1 MSDNNAD
8 FNGAGQVNN
17 PTSDNA
23 AQADYNQPYIPQQND
38 AQMNHPESQPETPA
52 YDQNSAAYTQTA
64 QSAEPAVPSYDPNAS
79 AYSQYG
85 QTAQSAQSAQPSY
98 GQPATP
104 APAYGTAPVYTQP
117 AQSAQPSYG
126 QPAAPAYDPN
136 NAYAQPDYN
145 QANYGQQGYA
155 APSYNQSAYT
165 QPAYAQQP
173 AYGQPVAPAG
183 CAQPDYNQANY
194 GQQGYAAPS
203 YNQSAYTQPAYA
215 QQPAYGQPVAP
226 AGYAQKSKLAAG
238 LLGIFLGCFGVH
250 NFYLGNTGKAVAQ
263 LLLTVIGWILII
275 GPAVAG
281 IWGLVEGIL
290 ILCSHYGSQWHRDA
304 QGVELQD

>member
-52 YDQNSAAYTQTA
+52 YDQNSA
-64 QSAEPAVPSYDPNAS
+64 

-136 NAYAQPDYN
+136 NAY
-145 QANYGQQGYA
+145 
-155 APSYNQSAYT
+155 
-165 QPAYAQQP
+165 
-173 AYGQPVAPAG
+173 
-183 CAQPDYNQANY
+183 AQPDYNQANY

>member
-52 YDQNSAAYTQTA
+52 YDQNSAAYTQ
-64 QSAEPAVPSYDPNAS
+64 P
-79 AYSQYG
+79 
-85 QTAQSAQSAQPSY
+85 AQPSY

-104 APAYGTAPVYTQP
+104 APAYGTAPVYTQPAQPATPAAPVYDPNAASYNQYGQYGQPSQP

-165 QPAYAQQP
+165 QP
-173 AYGQPVAPAG
+173 
-183 CAQPDYNQANY
+183 
-194 GQQGYAAPS
+194 
-203 YNQSAYTQPAYA
+203 TYA

-263 LLLTVIGWILII
+263 LLLTVIGWIIFI
-275 GPAVAG
+275 GPAIAS
-281 IWGLVEGIL
+281 IWGLVEGIM
-290 ILCSHYGSQWHRDA
+290 ILASHPGSQWHRDGK
-304 QGVELQD
+304 GVELQD

>member
-52 YDQNSAAYTQTA
+52 YDQNSAAYTQPA
-64 QSAEPAVPSYDPNAS
+64 QPAEPAVPAYDPNAS

-85 QTAQSAQSAQPSY
+85 QTAQSAQTAQPSY

-104 APAYGTAPVYTQP
+104 APAYGTAPVYTQPAQPATPAAPVYDPNAASYNQYGQYGQPSQP

-155 APSYNQSAYT
+155 ARLTTNPPIPSLPTRSSRHTASPSHRPDTPRSRNWPPVCLASSWAASACT
-165 QPAYAQQP
+165 TSTWATPARP
-173 AYGQPVAPAG
+173 
-183 CAQPDYNQANY
+183 
-194 GQQGYAAPS
+194 
-203 YNQSAYTQPAYA
+203 
-215 QQPAYGQPVAP
+215 
-226 AGYAQKSKLAAG
+226 
-238 LLGIFLGCFGVH
+238 
-250 NFYLGNTGKAVAQ
+250 
-263 LLLTVIGWILII
+263 
-275 GPAVAG
+275 
-281 IWGLVEGIL
+281 
-290 ILCSHYGSQWHRDA
+290 WHSCC
-304 QGVELQD
+304 

>member
-64 QSAEPAVPSYDPNAS
+64 QSA
-79 AYSQYG
+79 
-85 QTAQSAQSAQPSY
+85 QTAQPSY

-104 APAYGTAPVYTQP
+104 APAYGTAPVYTQPAQPATPAAPVYDPNAASYNQYGQYDQPSQP

-155 APSYNQSAYT
+155 APFYNQSAYT
-165 QPAYAQQP
+165 QPAYA
-173 AYGQPVAPAG
+173 APF
-183 CAQPDYNQANY
+183 
-194 GQQGYAAPS
+194 
-203 YNQSAYTQPAYA
+203 YNQSPTPSPPTRSSRHTASPSHRPDTPR
-215 QQPAYGQPVAP
+215 
-226 AGYAQKSKLAAG
+226 SRNLAAG

>member
-8 FNGAGQVNN
+8 FNGTGQVNN

-52 YDQNSAAYTQTA
+52 YDQNSAAYTQPA
-64 QSAEPAVPSYDPNAS
+64 QPAEPAVPAYDPNAS

-85 QTAQSAQSAQPSY
+85 QTAQSAQA
-98 GQPATP
+98 
-104 APAYGTAPVYTQP
+104 
-117 AQSAQPSYG
+117 AQPSYG
-126 QPAAPAYDPN
+126 QPAAPAYDLN
-136 NAYAQPDYN
+136 NAY
-145 QANYGQQGYA
+145 
-155 APSYNQSAYT
+155 
-165 QPAYAQQP
+165 
-173 AYGQPVAPAG
+173 
-183 CAQPDYNQANY
+183 AQPDYNQANY

>member
-8 FNGAGQVNN
+8 FNGTGQVNN

-38 AQMNHPESQPETPA
+38 AQMNHPESQPETPE
-52 YDQNSAAYTQTA
+52 YVYTQ
-64 QSAEPAVPSYDPNAS
+64 PA
-79 AYSQYG
+79 
-85 QTAQSAQSAQPSY
+85 
-98 GQPATP
+98 QPATP
-104 APAYGTAPVYTQP
+104 AAPVYDPNAASYNQYGQYGQPSQP

-155 APSYNQSAYT
+155 APSYNHY
-165 QPAYAQQP
+165 
-173 AYGQPVAPAG
+173 
-183 CAQPDYNQANY
+183 
-194 GQQGYAAPS
+194 
-203 YNQSAYTQPAYA
+203 AYTQPAYA

>member
-52 YDQNSAAYTQTA
+52 YDQNSAAYTQPA
-64 QSAEPAVPSYDPNAS
+64 QPAEPAVPAYDPNAS

-85 QTAQSAQSAQPSY
+85 QPAQSAQ
-98 GQPATP
+98 T
-104 APAYGTAPVYTQP
+104 
-117 AQSAQPSYG
+117 AQPSYG

-136 NAYAQPDYN
+136 NAY
-145 QANYGQQGYA
+145 
-155 APSYNQSAYT
+155 
-165 QPAYAQQP
+165 
-173 AYGQPVAPAG
+173 
-183 CAQPDYNQANY
+183 AQPDYNQANY

>member
-52 YDQNSAAYTQTA
+52 YDQNSAAYTQPA
-64 QSAEPAVPSYDPNAS
+64 QPAEPAVPAYDPNAS

-85 QTAQSAQSAQPSY
+85 QTAQSAQ
-98 GQPATP
+98 PA
-104 APAYGTAPVYTQP
+104 APVYDPNAASYNQ
-117 AQSAQPSYG
+117 YG

-165 QPAYAQQP
+165 QP
-173 AYGQPVAPAG
+173 
-183 CAQPDYNQANY
+183 
-194 GQQGYAAPS
+194 
-203 YNQSAYTQPAYA
+203 TYA

-304 QGVELQD
+304 QGVELED

>member
-8 FNGAGQVNN
+8 FNGTGQVNN

-52 YDQNSAAYTQTA
+52 YDQNSAAYTQPA
-64 QSAEPAVPSYDPNAS
+64 QPAEPAVPAYDPNAS

-85 QTAQSAQSAQPSY
+85 QAAQPSY

-117 AQSAQPSYG
+117 AQPAT
-126 QPAAPAYDPN
+126 PAAPAYDPN
-136 NAYAQPDYN
+136 NAY
-145 QANYGQQGYA
+145 
-155 APSYNQSAYT
+155 
-165 QPAYAQQP
+165 
-173 AYGQPVAPAG
+173 
-183 CAQPDYNQANY
+183 AQPDYNQANY

>member
-8 FNGAGQVNN
+8 FNGTGQVNN

-52 YDQNSAAYTQTA
+52 YDQNSAAYTQPA
-64 QSAEPAVPSYDPNAS
+64 QPAEPAVPAYDPNAS

-85 QTAQSAQSAQPSY
+85 QAA
-98 GQPATP
+98 QPATP
-104 APAYGTAPVYTQP
+104 AAPVYDPNAASYNQYGQYGQPSQP

-136 NAYAQPDYN
+136 NAY
-145 QANYGQQGYA
+145 
-155 APSYNQSAYT
+155 
-165 QPAYAQQP
+165 
-173 AYGQPVAPAG
+173 
-183 CAQPDYNQANY
+183 AQPDYNQANY

>member
-52 YDQNSAAYTQTA
+52 YDQNSAAYTQPA
-64 QSAEPAVPSYDPNAS
+64 QPAEPAVPAYDPNAS

-85 QTAQSAQSAQPSY
+85 QTAQSAQTAQPSY

-117 AQSAQPSYG
+117 AQPATPAAPVYDPNAASYNQYGQYGQPSQPAQSAQPSYG

-136 NAYAQPDYN
+136 NA
-145 QANYGQQGYA
+145 
-155 APSYNQSAYT
+155 
-165 QPAYAQQP
+165 
-173 AYGQPVAPAG
+173 
-183 CAQPDYNQANY
+183 
-194 GQQGYAAPS
+194 
-203 YNQSAYTQPAYA
+203 
-215 QQPAYGQPVAP
+215 
-226 AGYAQKSKLAAG
+226 YAQKSKLAAG

>member
-52 YDQNSAAYTQTA
+52 YDQNSAAYTQPA
-64 QSAEPAVPSYDPNAS
+64 QPAEPAVPAYDPNAS

-85 QTAQSAQSAQPSY
+85 QAAQPSY

-117 AQSAQPSYG
+117 AQPATPAAPVYDPNAASYNQYGQYGQPSQPAQSAQPSYG

-136 NAYAQPDYN
+136 NA
-145 QANYGQQGYA
+145 
-155 APSYNQSAYT
+155 
-165 QPAYAQQP
+165 
-173 AYGQPVAPAG
+173 
-183 CAQPDYNQANY
+183 
-194 GQQGYAAPS
+194 
-203 YNQSAYTQPAYA
+203 
-215 QQPAYGQPVAP
+215 
-226 AGYAQKSKLAAG
+226 YAQKSKLAAG

>member
-8 FNGAGQVNN
+8 FNGTGQVNN

-52 YDQNSAAYTQTA
+52 YDQNSAAYTQ
-64 QSAEPAVPSYDPNAS
+64 P
-79 AYSQYG
+79 
-85 QTAQSAQSAQPSY
+85 AQP
-98 GQPATP
+98 AE
-104 APAYGTAPVYTQP
+104 P

-136 NAYAQPDYN
+136 NAY
-145 QANYGQQGYA
+145 
-155 APSYNQSAYT
+155 
-165 QPAYAQQP
+165 
-173 AYGQPVAPAG
+173 
-183 CAQPDYNQANY
+183 AQPDYNQANY

-263 LLLTVIGWILII
+263 LLLTVIGCILII

>member
-52 YDQNSAAYTQTA
+52 YDQNSAAYTQPA
-64 QSAEPAVPSYDPNAS
+64 QPAEPAVPAYDPNAS

-85 QTAQSAQSAQPSY
+85 QTAQSAQTAQPSY

-117 AQSAQPSYG
+117 AQPDTPAAPVYDPNAASYNQYGQYGQPSQPAQSAQPSYG

-136 NAYAQPDYN
+136 NAYVQPDYN
-145 QANYGQQGYA
+145 QANYGSKATRPRLTTNPPIPSPPTRSSRHTASPSHRPDTPRSRNWPPVCLASSWA
-155 APSYNQSAYT
+155 ASACT
-165 QPAYAQQP
+165 TSTWATPARP
-173 AYGQPVAPAG
+173 
-183 CAQPDYNQANY
+183 
-194 GQQGYAAPS
+194 
-203 YNQSAYTQPAYA
+203 
-215 QQPAYGQPVAP
+215 
-226 AGYAQKSKLAAG
+226 
-238 LLGIFLGCFGVH
+238 
-250 NFYLGNTGKAVAQ
+250 
-263 LLLTVIGWILII
+263 
-275 GPAVAG
+275 
-281 IWGLVEGIL
+281 
-290 ILCSHYGSQWHRDA
+290 WHSCC
-304 QGVELQD
+304 

>member
-64 QSAEPAVPSYDPNAS
+64 QSA
-79 AYSQYG
+79 
-85 QTAQSAQSAQPSY
+85 QTAQPSY
-98 GQPATP
+98 GQPAIP
-104 APAYGTAPVYTQP
+104 APAYGTAPVYTQPAQPATPAAPVYDPNAASYNQYGQYGQPSQP

-165 QPAYAQQP
+165 QP
-173 AYGQPVAPAG
+173 V
-183 CAQPDYNQANY
+183 
-194 GQQGYAAPS
+194 
-203 YNQSAYTQPAYA
+203 YA

-226 AGYAQKSKLAAG
+226 AGYVQKSKLAAG

>member
-52 YDQNSAAYTQTA
+52 YDQNSAAYTQPA
-64 QSAEPAVPSYDPNAS
+64 QPAEPAVPAYDPNAS

-85 QTAQSAQSAQPSY
+85 QTAQSAQTAQPSY

-104 APAYGTAPVYTQP
+104 APAYGTAPV
-117 AQSAQPSYG
+117 
-126 QPAAPAYDPN
+126 
-136 NAYAQPDYN
+136 
-145 QANYGQQGYA
+145 
-155 APSYNQSAYT
+155 
-165 QPAYAQQP
+165 
-173 AYGQPVAPAG
+173 
-183 CAQPDYNQANY
+183 
-194 GQQGYAAPS
+194 
-203 YNQSAYTQPAYA
+203 YTQPAYA

>member
-8 FNGAGQVNN
+8 FNGTGQVNN

-52 YDQNSAAYTQTA
+52 YDQNSAAYTQPA
-64 QSAEPAVPSYDPNAS
+64 QPAEPAVPAYDPNAS

-85 QTAQSAQSAQPSY
+85 QAAQPSY

-117 AQSAQPSYG
+117 AQPATPAAPVYDPNAASYNQYGQYGQPSQPAQSAQPSYG

-136 NAYAQPDYN
+136 NAY
-145 QANYGQQGYA
+145 
-155 APSYNQSAYT
+155 
-165 QPAYAQQP
+165 
-173 AYGQPVAPAG
+173 
-183 CAQPDYNQANY
+183 AQPDYNQANY

-281 IWGLVEGIL
+281 I
-290 ILCSHYGSQWHRDA
+290 
-304 QGVELQD
+304 

>member
-8 FNGAGQVNN
+8 FNGTGQVNN

-52 YDQNSAAYTQTA
+52 YDQNSAAYTQ
-64 QSAEPAVPSYDPNAS
+64 PA
-79 AYSQYG
+79 
-85 QTAQSAQSAQPSY
+85 
-98 GQPATP
+98 QPATP
-104 APAYGTAPVYTQP
+104 AAPVYDPNAASYNQYGQYGQPSQP

-136 NAYAQPDYN
+136 NAY
-145 QANYGQQGYA
+145 
-155 APSYNQSAYT
+155 
-165 QPAYAQQP
+165 
-173 AYGQPVAPAG
+173 
-183 CAQPDYNQANY
+183 AQPDYNQANY

>member
-8 FNGAGQVNN
+8 FNGTGQVNN

-52 YDQNSAAYTQTA
+52 YDQNSAAYTQ
-64 QSAEPAVPSYDPNAS
+64 PATPAAPVYDPNAAS
-79 AYSQYG
+79 YNQYG
-85 QTAQSAQSAQPSY
+85 QY
-98 GQPATP
+98 GQPS
-104 APAYGTAPVYTQP
+104 QP

-136 NAYAQPDYN
+136 NAY
-145 QANYGQQGYA
+145 
-155 APSYNQSAYT
+155 
-165 QPAYAQQP
+165 
-173 AYGQPVAPAG
+173 
-183 CAQPDYNQANY
+183 AQPDYNQANY

>member
-52 YDQNSAAYTQTA
+52 YDQNSAAYTQPA
-64 QSAEPAVPSYDPNAS
+64 QPAEPAVPAYDPNAS

-104 APAYGTAPVYTQP
+104 APAY
-117 AQSAQPSYG
+117 
-126 QPAAPAYDPN
+126 DPN
-136 NAYAQPDYN
+136 NAY
-145 QANYGQQGYA
+145 
-155 APSYNQSAYT
+155 
-165 QPAYAQQP
+165 
-173 AYGQPVAPAG
+173 
-183 CAQPDYNQANY
+183 AQPDYNQANY

>member
-8 FNGAGQVNN
+8 FNGTGQVNN

-38 AQMNHPESQPETPA
+38 AQMNHPESQPETSA
-52 YDQNSAAYTQTA
+52 YDQNSAAYTQ
-64 QSAEPAVPSYDPNAS
+64 P
-79 AYSQYG
+79 
-85 QTAQSAQSAQPSY
+85 AQPSY

-117 AQSAQPSYG
+117 AQPATPAAPVYDPNAASYNQYGQYGQPSQPAQSAQPSYG

-136 NAYAQPDYN
+136 NAY
-145 QANYGQQGYA
+145 
-155 APSYNQSAYT
+155 
-165 QPAYAQQP
+165 
-173 AYGQPVAPAG
+173 
-183 CAQPDYNQANY
+183 AQPDYNQANY

>member
-52 YDQNSAAYTQTA
+52 YDQNSAAYTQPA
-64 QSAEPAVPSYDPNAS
+64 QPAEPAV
-79 AYSQYG
+79 
-85 QTAQSAQSAQPSY
+85 
-98 GQPATP
+98 
-104 APAYGTAPVYTQP
+104 PAYGTAPVYTQPAQPATPAAPVYDPNAASYNQYGQYGQPSQP

-155 APSYNQSAYT
+155 APF
-165 QPAYAQQP
+165 
-173 AYGQPVAPAG
+173 
-183 CAQPDYNQANY
+183 
-194 GQQGYAAPS
+194 

>member
-8 FNGAGQVNN
+8 FNGTGQVNN

-52 YDQNSAAYTQTA
+52 YDQNSAAYTQPA
-64 QSAEPAVPSYDPNAS
+64 QPAEPAVPAYDPNAS

-85 QTAQSAQSAQPSY
+85 QAAQPSY

-104 APAYGTAPVYTQP
+104 APAYGTAPVYTQPAQPATPAAPVYDPNAASYNQYGQYGQPSQP

-155 APSYNQSAYT
+155 APSYNQSASPSLPT
-165 QPAYAQQP
+165 RSSRHTASPSHRP
-173 AYGQPVAPAG
+173 DTPRSRNWQPVCLASSWAASACTTSTWATPAR
-183 CAQPDYNQANY
+183 P
-194 GQQGYAAPS
+194 
-203 YNQSAYTQPAYA
+203 
-215 QQPAYGQPVAP
+215 
-226 AGYAQKSKLAAG
+226 
-238 LLGIFLGCFGVH
+238 
-250 NFYLGNTGKAVAQ
+250 
-263 LLLTVIGWILII
+263 
-275 GPAVAG
+275 
-281 IWGLVEGIL
+281 
-290 ILCSHYGSQWHRDA
+290 WHSCC
-304 QGVELQD
+304 

>member
-52 YDQNSAAYTQTA
+52 YDQNSAAYTQPA
-64 QSAEPAVPSYDPNAS
+64 QPAEPAVPAYDPNAS

-98 GQPATP
+98 GQPA
-104 APAYGTAPVYTQP
+104 
-117 AQSAQPSYG
+117 
-126 QPAAPAYDPN
+126 APAYDPN
-136 NAYAQPDYN
+136 NAY
-145 QANYGQQGYA
+145 
-155 APSYNQSAYT
+155 
-165 QPAYAQQP
+165 
-173 AYGQPVAPAG
+173 
-183 CAQPDYNQANY
+183 AQPDYNQANY

>member
-52 YDQNSAAYTQTA
+52 YDQNSAAYTQPA
-64 QSAEPAVPSYDPNAS
+64 QPAESAVPAYDPNAS

-85 QTAQSAQSAQPSY
+85 QPS
-98 GQPATP
+98 
-104 APAYGTAPVYTQP
+104 QP

-136 NAYAQPDYN
+136 NAY
-145 QANYGQQGYA
+145 
-155 APSYNQSAYT
+155 
-165 QPAYAQQP
+165 
-173 AYGQPVAPAG
+173 
-183 CAQPDYNQANY
+183 AQPDYNQANY

>member
-52 YDQNSAAYTQTA
+52 YDQNSAAYTQPA
-64 QSAEPAVPSYDPNAS
+64 QPAEPAVPAYDPNAS

-85 QTAQSAQSAQPSY
+85 QAAQPSY

-104 APAYGTAPVYTQP
+104 APAYGTAPVYTQPAQPATPAAPVYDPNAASYNQYGQYDQPSQP

-155 APSYNQSAYT
+155 APF
-165 QPAYAQQP
+165 
-173 AYGQPVAPAG
+173 
-183 CAQPDYNQANY
+183 
-194 GQQGYAAPS
+194 

-250 NFYLGNTGKAVAQ
+250 NFYIGKTSLGIAQ
-263 LLLTVIGWILII
+263 LAITVCSCGTLAI
-275 GPAVAG
+275 VSE
-281 IWGLVEGIL
+281 IWGIIEGVRL
-290 ILCSHYGSQWHRDA
+290 L
-304 QGVELQD
+304 QGTIYTDGHGMKFVD

>member
-64 QSAEPAVPSYDPNAS
+64 QSA
-79 AYSQYG
+79 
-85 QTAQSAQSAQPSY
+85 QTAQPSY

-104 APAYGTAPVYTQP
+104 APAYGTAPVYTQPAQPATPAAPVYDPNAASYNQYGQYDQPSQP

-155 APSYNQSAYT
+155 APFYNQSAYT
-165 QPAYAQQP
+165 QPAYA
-173 AYGQPVAPAG
+173 APF
-183 CAQPDYNQANY
+183 
-194 GQQGYAAPS
+194 

-263 LLLTVIGWILII
+263 LLLTVIGWIIFI
-275 GPAVAG
+275 GPAIAS
-281 IWGLVEGIL
+281 IWGLVEGIM
-290 ILCSHYGSQWHRDA
+290 ILASHPGSQWHRDGK
-304 QGVELQD
+304 GVELQD

>member
-64 QSAEPAVPSYDPNAS
+64 QSA
-79 AYSQYG
+79 
-85 QTAQSAQSAQPSY
+85 QTAQPSY

-104 APAYGTAPVYTQP
+104 APAYGTVPVYTQPAQPATPAAPVYDPNAASYNQYGQYDQPSQP

-155 APSYNQSAYT
+155 APFYNQSAYT
-165 QPAYAQQP
+165 QPAYA
-173 AYGQPVAPAG
+173 APF
-183 CAQPDYNQANY
+183 
-194 GQQGYAAPS
+194 

>member
-52 YDQNSAAYTQTA
+52 YDQNSAAYTQPA
-64 QSAEPAVPSYDPNAS
+64 QPAEPAVPAYDPNAS

-85 QTAQSAQSAQPSY
+85 QAA
-98 GQPATP
+98 QPATP
-104 APAYGTAPVYTQP
+104 AAPVYDPNAASYNQYGQYGQPSQP

-136 NAYAQPDYN
+136 NAY
-145 QANYGQQGYA
+145 
-155 APSYNQSAYT
+155 
-165 QPAYAQQP
+165 
-173 AYGQPVAPAG
+173 
-183 CAQPDYNQANY
+183 AQPDYNQANY

>member
-8 FNGAGQVNN
+8 FNGTGQVNN

-52 YDQNSAAYTQTA
+52 YDQNSAAYTQ
-64 QSAEPAVPSYDPNAS
+64 PA
-79 AYSQYG
+79 
-85 QTAQSAQSAQPSY
+85 
-98 GQPATP
+98 QPATP
-104 APAYGTAPVYTQP
+104 AAPVYDPNAASYNQYGQYGQPSQP

-136 NAYAQPDYN
+136 NAY
-145 QANYGQQGYA
+145 
-155 APSYNQSAYT
+155 
-165 QPAYAQQP
+165 
-173 AYGQPVAPAG
+173 
-183 CAQPDYNQANY
+183 AQPDYNQANY

-250 NFYLGNTGKAVAQ
+250 NFYLGNTGKAVPQ

>member
-52 YDQNSAAYTQTA
+52 YDQNSAAYTQ
-64 QSAEPAVPSYDPNAS
+64 PA
-79 AYSQYG
+79 
-85 QTAQSAQSAQPSY
+85 
-98 GQPATP
+98 QPATP
-104 APAYGTAPVYTQP
+104 AAPVYDPNAASYNQYGQYGQPSQP

-136 NAYAQPDYN
+136 NAY
-145 QANYGQQGYA
+145 
-155 APSYNQSAYT
+155 
-165 QPAYAQQP
+165 
-173 AYGQPVAPAG
+173 
-183 CAQPDYNQANY
+183 AQPDYNQANY

>member
-52 YDQNSAAYTQTA
+52 YDQNSAAYTQPA
-64 QSAEPAVPSYDPNAS
+64 QPAEPAVPVYDPNAAS
-79 AYSQYG
+79 YNQYG
-85 QTAQSAQSAQPSY
+85 QY
-98 GQPATP
+98 GQPS
-104 APAYGTAPVYTQP
+104 QP

-136 NAYAQPDYN
+136 NAY
-145 QANYGQQGYA
+145 
-155 APSYNQSAYT
+155 
-165 QPAYAQQP
+165 
-173 AYGQPVAPAG
+173 
-183 CAQPDYNQANY
+183 AQPDYNQANY

>member
-52 YDQNSAAYTQTA
+52 YDQNSAAYTQPA
-64 QSAEPAVPSYDPNAS
+64 QPAEPAAPVYDPNAAS
-79 AYSQYG
+79 YNQYG
-85 QTAQSAQSAQPSY
+85 QY
-98 GQPATP
+98 GQPS
-104 APAYGTAPVYTQP
+104 QP

-136 NAYAQPDYN
+136 NAY
-145 QANYGQQGYA
+145 
-155 APSYNQSAYT
+155 
-165 QPAYAQQP
+165 
-173 AYGQPVAPAG
+173 
-183 CAQPDYNQANY
+183 AQPDYNQANY

>member
-8 FNGAGQVNN
+8 FNGTGQVNN

-52 YDQNSAAYTQTA
+52 YDQNSAAYTQPA
-64 QSAEPAVPSYDPNAS
+64 QPAEPAVPAYDPNAS
-79 AYSQYG
+79 AYSQYD
-85 QTAQSAQSAQPSY
+85 QAAQPSY

-117 AQSAQPSYG
+117 AQPATPAAPVYDPNAASYNQYGQYG
-126 QPAAPAYDPN
+126 QPSQPA
-136 NAYAQPDYN
+136 
-145 QANYGQQGYA
+145 
-155 APSYNQSAYT
+155 QSA
-165 QPAYAQQP
+165 
-173 AYGQPVAPAG
+173 
-183 CAQPDYNQANY
+183 
-194 GQQGYAAPS
+194 
-203 YNQSAYTQPAYA
+203 
-215 QQPAYGQPVAP
+215 QPAYGQPVAP

-263 LLLTVIGWILII
+263 LLLTVIGWILIL